1 MKKVLVALLSF
12 FLIISMISCSGDN
25 PEPPVQ
31 EEQPGE
37 IEQINNVLDQA
48 GSVFNDLSP
57 DGSGTVTVN
66 EDIKQGSVT
75 VKQGSYQTVD
85 ETTGTTETMLIVEY
99 QEDGKNVQVTDT
111 TTETVTVDGN
121 AVTEEQKEEVDSA
134 LAAAKAIPASM
145 FTISSDGIYV
155 YDVSAQQSRSSFA
168 RAVAQENISKVIVSF
183 EYHTD
188 QVTYAYEVT
197 CGTGE
202 TGSTLISYTLT
213 KKTEKIVDAEP
224 QDLTQQLQQEYNFAT
239 MQPGGEDFLKLAAI
253 DLVNTLK
260 NYSLL
265 SNSYTDT
272 VSIGV
277 KNSSGNNLLQLS
289 VIANNEEHFPSSEEP
304 YCDKTDISMK
314 FDYVDSLLGFSLIKS
329 GSEVSIQS
337 SYTQYDEESAEGN
350 NTSTTGTD
358 VFSLITD
365 GEEVLKVESSTT
377 SNSTTI
383 QSETNEKST
392 TILKISK
399 LRESIKISDSFS
411 LNENDEIRIETVTT
425 YSSDTDY
432 STTTIVYLNE
442 SIVDVEKLF
451 SEIGGSEIGL
461 LVQNLIDI
469 VNSGLSFEITSE
481 TSSQKYQ
488 NYCYE
493 TGKYY
498 SMQLKESLSVDGS
511 VRSGLVTYLMNIMES
526 GGEIGKD
533 MLRYFSGLAT
543 SSDEYTLVDKVN
555 GAEKVTVYNYSR
567 PSGESSYTIE
577 ITGGSLQGTYKN
589 ITEEEMGVVLNYI

>member
-12 FLIISMISCSGDN
+12 FLIISIISCSGDN

-57 DGSGTVTVN
+57 DDSGTVTVN

-85 ETTGTTETMLIVEY
+85 ETTGTTETKLIVEY
-99 QEDGKNVQVTDT
+99 LEDGKNVQVTDT

-183 EYHTD
+183 EYNTD

-197 CGTGE
+197 YGTGE

-289 VIANNEEHFPSSEEP
+289 VIANNEEYIPSSEEP
-304 YCDKTDISMK
+304 YWDKTDISMK

-377 SNSTTI
+377 SNSTTT

-411 LNENDEIRIETVTT
+411 MNENDEIRIETAAT
-425 YSSDTDY
+425 YSSDADY

-451 SEIGGSEIGL
+451 SEIGGSEIGSL
-461 LVQNLIDI
+461 IQNLMGI
-469 VNSGLSFEITSE
+469 VDSGMSFEITHE
-481 TSSQKYQ
+481 TSSQEYQ
-488 NYCYE
+488 KYCYE
-493 TGKYY
+493 TDKYY
-498 SMQLKESLSVDGS
+498 TMKLKESFSVEGS
-511 VRSGLVTYLMNIMES
+511 VRSGLMTYFMSAMEN
-526 GGEIGKD
+526 GGEVGKD

-543 SSDEYTLVDKVN
+543 DTDEYALDDPVN

-589 ITEEEMGVVLNYI
+589 ITEEEIGWY

>member
-304 YCDKTDISMK
+304 YWDKTDISMK

-411 LNENDEIRIETVTT
+411 LNENDEIRIETVAT

-481 TSSQKYQ
+481 TSPQKYQ

-543 SSDEYTLVDKVN
+543 DTDEYALDDPVN
-555 GAEKVTVYNYSR
+555 GAEKVTVYYYSR

-589 ITEEEMGVVLNYI
+589 ITEEEMGWY

>member
-57 DGSGTVTVN
+57 DDNGKVTVN

-85 ETTGTTETMLIVEY
+85 ETTGTTETKLIVEY

-121 AVTEEQKEEVDSA
+121 AATEEQKEEVDSA

-304 YCDKTDISMK
+304 YWDKTDISMK

-392 TILKISK
+392 TLLKISK

-411 LNENDEIRIETVTT
+411 LNENDEIRIETVAT

-481 TSSQKYQ
+481 TSPQKYQ

-543 SSDEYTLVDKVN
+543 DTDEYALDDPVN
-555 GAEKVTVYNYSR
+555 GAEKVTVYYYSR

-589 ITEEEMGVVLNYI
+589 ITEEEMGWY

>member
-57 DGSGTVTVN
+57 DDNGTVMVN

-75 VKQGSYQTVD
+75 VKQGSYQTVN

-145 FTISSDGIYV
+145 FTVSSDGIYV
-155 YDVSAQQSRSSFA
+155 YDVSKQQSRSSFA

-183 EYHTD
+183 EYGTD
-188 QVTYAYEVT
+188 LVTYKYEVTYAT
-197 CGTGE
+197 DE
-202 TGSTLISYTLT
+202 TGSSTQIAYSLT
-213 KKTEKIVDAEP
+213 KETKKLVGNEE
-224 QDLTQQLQQEYNFAT
+224 QDLSQQLQQEYNFAN

-253 DLVNTLK
+253 DLVYTLK
-260 NYSLL
+260 DYSCL
-265 SNSYTDT
+265 SNFYTDT
-272 VSIGV
+272 ASIGV
-277 KNSSGNNLLQLS
+277 RNTSGNNLLQLS
-289 VIANNEEHFPSSEEP
+289 VIANNEEHTPTSEEP
-304 YCDKTDISMK
+304 YYWGRTDIKMK
-314 FDYVDSLLGFSLIKS
+314 FGYVDSLLGFSLIKS

-365 GEEVLKVESSTT
+365 GEEVLEVESSTT
-377 SNSTTI
+377 SNSTTT

-411 LNENDEIRIETVTT
+411 MNENDEIRIETAAT

-432 STTTIVYLNE
+432 STKTIVYLNE

-451 SEIGGSEIGL
+451 SEIGGSEIGSL
-461 LVQNLIDI
+461 IQNLMGI
-469 VNSGLSFEITSE
+469 VDSGMSFEITHE
-481 TSSQKYQ
+481 TSSQEYQ
-488 NYCYE
+488 KYCYE
-493 TGKYY
+493 TDKYY
-498 SMQLKESLSVDGS
+498 TMKLKESFSVEGS
-511 VRSGLVTYLMNIMES
+511 VRSGLMTYFMSAMEN
-526 GGEIGKD
+526 GGEVGKD

-543 SSDEYTLVDKVN
+543 DTDEYALDDPVN

-589 ITEEEMGVVLNYI
+589 ITEEEMGWY

>member
-57 DGSGTVTVN
+57 DDNGTVTVN

-75 VKQGSYQTVD
+75 VKQGSYQTVN
-85 ETTGTTETMLIVEY
+85 ETTGTTETKLIVEY

-168 RAVAQENISKVIVSF
+168 RAVAQESISKVIVSF
-183 EYHTD
+183 EYNTD

-304 YCDKTDISMK
+304 YWDKTDISMK

-358 VFSLITD
+358 VFSLITN

-411 LNENDEIRIETVTT
+411 LNENDEIRIETVAT

-481 TSSQKYQ
+481 TSPQKYQ

-511 VRSGLVTYLMNIMES
+511 VRSGLVTYLMNMMES

-543 SSDEYTLVDKVN
+543 DTDEYALDDPVN
-555 GAEKVTVYNYSR
+555 GAEKVTVYYYSR

-589 ITEEEMGVVLNYI
+589 ITEEEMGWY